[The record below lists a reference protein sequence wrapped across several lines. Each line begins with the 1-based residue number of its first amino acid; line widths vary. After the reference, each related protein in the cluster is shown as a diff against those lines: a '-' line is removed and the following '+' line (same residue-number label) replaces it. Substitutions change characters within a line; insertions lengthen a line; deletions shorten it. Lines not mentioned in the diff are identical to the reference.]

1 MKNFGKFSTKRLFFK
16 KVFFANI
23 SRTVRARAKILVE
36 TNPLGHKHTPP
47 HLFPA
52 KNVILSKFCH
62 GFEIGSFFNEKRFKK
77 GWFLPKKLIKYI
89 MFWHGRHFKQIM
101 SNICLILA
109 ANLCSPLTCISD
121 WFFIQ
126 AAQKISKF
134 AEFAASC
141 DKKWKMGISRCCTGE
156 FFWAA
161 SMKNQSEMEDYV
173 EQGFATKMRLLFD
186 KTDTF
191 WENFE
196 KFQEKNYKN

>member
-77 GWFLPKKLIKYI
+77 GWFLPKKKLIKYI
-89 MFWHGRHFKQIM
+89 MFWHGRHFKQYHVKYLSHIG
-101 SNICLILA
+101 CKPLLT
-109 ANLCSPLTCISD
+109 ANLYFWLVFHTGCS
-121 WFFIQ
+121 
-126 AAQKISKF
+126 
-134 AEFAASC
+134 
-141 DKKWKMGISRCCTGE
+141 
-156 FFWAA
+156 
-161 SMKNQSEMEDYV
+161 KN
-173 EQGFATKMRLLFD
+173 
-186 KTDTF
+186 
-191 WENFE
+191 
-196 KFQEKNYKN
+196 FQIRWICSIVR